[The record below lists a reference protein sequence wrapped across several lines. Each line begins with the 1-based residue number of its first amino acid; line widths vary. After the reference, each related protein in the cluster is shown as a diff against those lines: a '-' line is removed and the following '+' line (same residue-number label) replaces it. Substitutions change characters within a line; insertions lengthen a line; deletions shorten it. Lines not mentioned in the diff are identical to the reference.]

1 MNEARRIAII
11 ADDLTGACDTGV
23 QFASPGSPTTVYVA
37 DTRLVPVGKHAGEER
52 LEAKRLDDELD
63 AVNEAQD
70 PVIVDT
76 ESRHLTAEEAYDR
89 VRAVANYLGESSV
102 DLVYK
107 KIDSTLRGNVLSE
120 LVAMQDAFPD
130 RITVFAPAYPAAGRT
145 VVDGRCL
152 VDGRPVDATEFGRDR
167 RSPVTSAKLADYVR
181 SVARVVQTRTDSLAA
196 VLGKASAGDVLIVD
210 ASTDGE
216 LDAVA
221 ALIAADPRRYIPV
234 GSAGLAGAIHRTRA
248 TVDAGAGTR
257 AAGSPSETPLPVLG
271 IVGSVSERSR
281 LQAARLIESRT
292 VVSVVLDPASI
303 SAQVD
308 RVAEALSSG
317 QKVLLITPMPER
329 RGKPSPENEAT
340 TLARSLGDIA
350 REVVDRV
357 PRIGLFMTGGD
368 TALSVMHAL
377 GARTLLVYRELAA
390 GIPVVAVEYRCGD
403 SKTRIPAITKAGG
416 FGSDTIHDRGIRLPR
431 RRNMLAVTMGDA
443 NGVGP
448 EILIRAFVAGLVP
461 RDAVVYGD
469 LSALRYAARRMEIPE
484 SIVDEMSVVD
494 LGTLTESDITPGRVS
509 SKVGAASVAYVE
521 RATKDAIAGKVDA
534 IVTPAH

>member
-1 MNEARRIAII
+1 MNEVWRIAII

-52 LEAKRLDDELD
+52 LDDELD
-63 AVNEAQD
+63 AVKEAQG

-89 VRAVANYLGESSV
+89 VRAVANSLGESSV

-120 LVAMQDAFPD
+120 LAAMQDAFPD
-130 RITVFAPAYPAAGRT
+130 RITLIAPTYPAAGRT

-152 VDGRPVDATEFGRDR
+152 VDGRPVDESEFGRDR
-167 RSPVTSAKLADYVR
+167 RSPVKSARLADYVR
-181 SVARVVQTRTDSLAA
+181 PEARIVKTRTDSLPA
-196 VLGKASAGDVLIVD
+196 VLREASAGDVVIVD
-210 ASTDGE
+210 TSTDGE

-221 ALIAADPRRYIPV
+221 ALIAADPGRYIPV

-248 TVDAGAGTR
+248 NVDAGAGTQ
-257 AAGSPSETPLPVLG
+257 AAGSPAETPLSVLG

-281 LQAARLIESRT
+281 LQAARLLESRT
-292 VVSVVLDPASI
+292 VVNVVLDPASI
-303 SAQVD
+303 SAQAD

-340 TLARSLGDIA
+340 TLARALGDIA
-350 REVVDRV
+350 REVVDKV

-390 GIPVVAVEYRCGD
+390 GIPVVAVEYRSGD
-403 SKTRIPAITKAGG
+403 RKTRIPAITKAGG
-416 FGSDTIHDRGIRLPR
+416 FGSDTVMI
-431 RRNMLAVTMGDA
+431 
-443 NGVGP
+443 
-448 EILIRAFVAGLVP
+448 EAFDCLG
-461 RDAVVYGD
+461 GGTC
-469 LSALRYAARRMEIPE
+469 LR
-484 SIVDEMSVVD
+484 
-494 LGTLTESDITPGRVS
+494 
-509 SKVGAASVAYVE
+509 
-521 RATKDAIAGKVDA
+521 
-534 IVTPAH
+534 